1 MRGGCSLV
9 ILAGGLSRRMGR
21 DKAALPAGDG
31 TLIEHIARRLAPV
44 VAETIVAGASGRHHL
59 PGTTM
64 VDDRY
69 PGLGPLAG
77 IHAGLLVARSPLVW
91 VVGCD
96 LPDVDPGLAALLCGL
111 AGEVDAVVPRL
122 GSEPQGVCAVYD
134 RGLAPRIE
142 RLLAAGE
149 RRLKML
155 LAASKVRYVTPDEL
169 RPVDPELRSFR
180 NINTPAEYRA
190 WLLTQPASP

>member
-1 MRGGCSLV
+1 MRAGCSLV

-44 VAETIVAGASGRHHL
+44 VEETIVAGASGRHHL

-122 GSEPQGVCAVYD
+122 DSEPQGVCAVYD

>member
-44 VAETIVAGASGRHHL
+44 VEETIVAGASGRHHL

-96 LPDVDPGLAALLCGL
+96 LPDVNPGLAALMCGL
-111 AGEVDAVVPRL
+111 AGGVDAVVPRL
-122 GSEPQGVCAVYD
+122 DSEPQGVCAVYD

-155 LAASKVRYVTPDEL
+155 LTASKVRYVTPDEL

>member
-1 MRGGCSLV
+1 MCGGCSLV

-44 VAETIVAGASGRHHL
+44 VEEMIVAGASGRHHL

-122 GSEPQGVCAVYD
+122 DSEPQGVCAVYD